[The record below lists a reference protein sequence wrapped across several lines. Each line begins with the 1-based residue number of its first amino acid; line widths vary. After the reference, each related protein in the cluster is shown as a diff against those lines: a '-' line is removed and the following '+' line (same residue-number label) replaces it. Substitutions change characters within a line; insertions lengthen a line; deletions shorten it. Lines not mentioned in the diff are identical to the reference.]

1 MLKIKNLSVSV
12 KKKQILKNV
21 NLTIKKGEIHVIMG
35 PNGSGKSTIA
45 SIIAG
50 KKNFLLKKGE
60 IFFEKKKI
68 NFLSPEKR
76 AQLGIFLSFQD
87 PVEIPGISIYNFI
100 KISLNSIRK
109 ANGKNEISS
118 NNFLNKL
125 KKVSDLLKIDKKFL
139 FRSLNEGF
147 SGGEKKRNEIFQ
159 MCMINPK
166 FSILDEIDSGLDID
180 ALRTLSRGINTF
192 KKKKNSLLIITHY
205 QRLLNYIIP
214 DYVHILY
221 KGKIIESGK
230 KELAIKIESE
240 GYNFY
245 KKKYNEIK

>member
-1 MLKIKNLSVSV
+1 
-12 KKKQILKNV
+12 
-21 NLTIKKGEIHVIMG
+21 
-35 PNGSGKSTIA
+35 STIA

-50 KKNFLLKKGE
+50 KQNFLLKKGE

-68 NFLSPEKR
+68 NFFSPEKR

-118 NNFLNKL
+118 NNFLKKL
-125 KKVSDLLKIDKKFL
+125 KKVSDLLKIDKKFI

-192 KKKKNSLLIITHY
+192 KKKNNSLLIITHY